1 MMEDDCNV
9 KNATL
14 CNNGFIKNIFLWDGM
29 ENLAAERALSVIIY
43 VKQKYDGVEGL
54 IYANYDNY
62 RAKGMSRMSCVFVT
76 LCDLTQS
83 NRFQPMG
90 LADRN
95 LLWKLTE
102 VIPVNVIFMEIIT

>member
-1 MMEDDCNV
+1 
-9 KNATL
+9 
-14 CNNGFIKNIFLWDGM
+14 
-29 ENLAAERALSVIIY
+29 
-43 VKQKYDGVEGL
+43 
-54 IYANYDNY
+54 
-62 RAKGMSRMSCVFVT
+62 MSRMSCVFVT

-83 NRFQPMG
+83 NKFQPMG